1 MACEIRNLSQ
11 RLIAF
16 RLVAFVLFA
25 GICGSLSGCRSPLNM
40 TSLLKRDVDKD
51 ARSSVDISD
60 EKGPLERA
68 LGVALHERGSNGSS
82 LLSEEDREEF
92 QSAENLYDQQRYQA
106 AEKAFKQIAKKYK
119 RTTLN
124 LWGDGK
130 NEKDIYRGTEN
141 NKYENKQIVEDAL
154 FMLAESQYQ
163 QKKYASA
170 QGTYSALVKEFPST
184 RYLNVYTRRMFSIAR
199 YWLGFPESGKTGDL
213 QLAEFEGDASQ
224 TVPALDETS
233 RTNWDPS
240 RRIPILPNFFD
251 NTRPAFDTDG
261 RALEVL
267 RMIWINDPNGPLA
280 DDALMMTASYYLRN
294 QNYSEADH
302 MFEILRKEYPK
313 SPHHENALLLG
324 SHVKLMSYQGPAY
337 DSKSLVQAQ
346 QLKENMLKTHPGHPT
361 RDRMLDEL
369 RNIEEAKA
377 EQDWEDVIFYYQ
389 KRKPQAM
396 KVYCNEII
404 RKHPQTSYAALARS
418 LLAELQAGNLVNPR
432 SVTVKQAGSTVNTV
446 PTTKPKP
453 KKLNW
458 TPFVK
463 LLPLP
468 FTSREASGDG
478 NSNSKKRQ
486 IETKPIDT
494 IPQRPIPKP
503 VDEAPGRVKL

>member
-11 RLIAF
+11 RLIAH
-16 RLVAFVLFA
+16 RIITLVLIA
-25 GICGSLSGCRSPLNM
+25 GLSSGLSGCRSPLDM
-40 TSLLKRDVDKD
+40 TALFNRDVDQD
-51 ARSSVDISD
+51 ARTSVDISD

-68 LGVALHERGSNGSS
+68 LGVALQRRGSNSS
-82 LLSEEDREEF
+82 KLSEEDREEF
-92 QSAENLYDQQRYQA
+92 QRAENLYDEQRYAA

-119 RTTLN
+119 RTTFN
-124 LWGDGK
+124 LWGEGNNK
-130 NEKDIYRGTEN
+130 KDLYRGTEN

-163 QKKYASA
+163 QKKYAA
-170 QGTYSALVKEFPST
+170 TQDTFSALVKEFPST
-184 RYLNVYTRRMFSIAR
+184 RYLNNYTRRMFSIAR
-199 YWLGFPESGKTGDL
+199 YWLGFSDNGTTGDMT
-213 QLAEFEGDASQ
+213 LAGLEGDDSPK
-224 TVPALDETS
+224 VPALNETP
-233 RTNWDPS
+233 RTSWDPS

-251 NTRPAFDTDG
+251 KTRPAFDTDG
-261 RALEVL
+261 RALEAL

-280 DDALMMTASYYLRN
+280 DDALMVTASYYLRK

-346 QLKENMLKTHPGHPT
+346 QLKEHMLKTHPNSPT

-377 EQDWEDVIFYYQ
+377 EQDWEDVFFYYQ
-389 KRKPQAM
+389 KRNPQAM
-396 KVYCNEII
+396 EVYCNEII

-432 SVTVKQAGSTVNTV
+432 SVTVK
-446 PTTKPKP
+446 
-453 KKLNW
+453 
-458 TPFVK
+458 
-463 LLPLP
+463 
-468 FTSREASGDG
+468 EA
-478 NSNSKKRQ
+478 
-486 IETKPIDT
+486 
-494 IPQRPIPKP
+494 
-503 VDEAPGRVKL
+503 A